1 MEHIGERI
9 KKTRH
14 AAKLKQ
20 KEFAQTIRMSQG
32 SLSDLEIG
40 RNKPSIETLV
50 GISELY
56 NVTIDWLIKGTGNK
70 KKCLPNDSKIPLQ
83 IIISRLLQS
92 LYTEQE
98 KLSKEFNIPMT
109 YLQKLFNHEMNNRFL
124 GTLTVNET
132 ELLNIYRDLPVKD
145 QNELR
150 EFAKIKK
157 NYF

>member
-1 MEHIGERI
+1 M
-9 KKTRH
+9 
-14 AAKLKQ
+14 
-20 KEFAQTIRMSQG
+20 
-32 SLSDLEIG
+32 
-40 RNKPSIETLV
+40 
-50 GISELY
+50 Y
-56 NVTIDWLIKGTGNK
+56 
-70 KKCLPNDSKIPLQ
+70 DSKIPLQ

>member
-70 KKCLPNDSKIPLQ
+70 KNAYQMILKFHYK
-83 IIISRLLQS
+83 
-92 LYTEQE
+92 
-98 KLSKEFNIPMT
+98 
-109 YLQKLFNHEMNNRFL
+109 
-124 GTLTVNET
+124 
-132 ELLNIYRDLPVKD
+132 
-145 QNELR
+145 
-150 EFAKIKK
+150 
-157 NYF
+157 